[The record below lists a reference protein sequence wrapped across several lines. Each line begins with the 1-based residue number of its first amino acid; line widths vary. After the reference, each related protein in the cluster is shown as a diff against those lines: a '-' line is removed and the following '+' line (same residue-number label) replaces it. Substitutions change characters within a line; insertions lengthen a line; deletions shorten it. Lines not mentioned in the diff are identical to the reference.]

1 MALNTNKIILFT
13 ALATIVCIFLF
24 AFVWLNDDNGSTLTE
39 DEDSYHLQRRFA
51 PPSHVEEDKKTLP
64 KTWPA
69 TGVDFVFF
77 WTRPL
82 EEDRLS
88 DYEMAFRAT
97 MTDKNVLAEESSSD
111 FAQWEYY
118 FARGVEHFAPWFRKI
133 IVVIPDNVLSR
144 PFNASDERIEYIKH
158 SEIMDTDAMP
168 MFDWRALFL
177 NFVSSSYIDGRV
189 SKKFIYADDL
199 TFPLSY
205 LSPTTFITN
214 NGEIVLPLVNTTI
227 STPLQDIE
235 GRILKNSLGAVQ
247 RALDTFAD
255 RLGFSKAEVTETL
268 TRMSADLP
276 LFESRGLQLID
287 RQALKDLFAV
297 CDAPL
302 QQAKLHRL
310 RRTDSLDPIYMHH
323 AFIYYMRELYKL
335 PSAVKAYVSRS
346 DKNRDGV
353 LTREELIALAE
364 SLYFENSNVGKWVS
378 DIFEIKEFVG
388 KTEVNL
394 TLLLNN
400 SAVVTKMSATAVRPQ
415 FRHILAESQTAAL
428 ELRRSI
434 PLRLGNVMPLLKTG
448 AVTSVRLGPRILGH
462 EGGNTREAMENLL
475 WNVLRNKFTTLET
488 LYKPP
493 PSLGMKI
500 GIAYFCLFFFGAWIF
515 SKWMLRSAKKSID

>member
-1 MALNTNKIILFT
+1 MAISTNKIILGT

-51 PPSHVEEDKKTLP
+51 PPGHVEEDKKTLP
-64 KTWPA
+64 KMWPA

-82 EEDRLS
+82 EEDRLG
-88 DYEMAFRAT
+88 DYELTFRAT
-97 MTDKNVLAEESSSD
+97 MTDKDVLPEEASSD

-133 IVVIPDNVLSR
+133 IVVVPDNVLSR
-144 PFNASDERIEYIKH
+144 PFNESDKRVEYIKH
-158 SEIMDTDAMP
+158 SDIMDTDAMP

-177 NFVSSSYIDGRV
+177 NFVSSPYIDGRV
-189 SKKFIYADDL
+189 SKKFVYADDL
-199 TFPLSY
+199 TFLLSY
-205 LSPTTFITN
+205 LSPSTFIN
-214 NGEIVLPLVNTTI
+214 HQGETIIPLVNTSI

-235 GRILKNSLGAVQ
+235 GRILKNSLGTVQ
-247 RALDTFAD
+247 RAIESVSA
-255 RLGFSKAEVTETL
+255 RLGFSKSEVAEVL
-268 TRMSADLP
+268 TKMSADLP

-287 RQALKDLFAV
+287 RQALKDLFAI
-297 CDAPL
+297 CDGPL
-302 QQAKLHRL
+302 QVAKLHKFRQ
-310 RRTDSLDPIYMHH
+310 TDSIDPIYMHH
-323 AFIYYMRELYKL
+323 VFIYYMRELYKL
-335 PSAVKAYVSRS
+335 PSAVKAYASRS
-346 DKNRDGV
+346 DKNQDGV

-378 DIFEIKEFVG
+378 DIFELKEFAG
-388 KTEVNL
+388 KTEVDL
-394 TLLLNN
+394 KVLLNN
-400 SAVVTKMSATAVRPQ
+400 TAVVAQMSATAVRPQ
-415 FRHILAESQTAAL
+415 FRHVLAESHTAAL

-434 PLRLGNVMPLLKTG
+434 PLRLGNVMPLLKVG
-448 AVTSVRLGPRILGH
+448 AVSAIRLGPRILGH
-462 EGGNTREAMENLL
+462 EGGNSREAMENLL
-475 WNVLRNKFTTLET
+475 WNILRNKFTTLET

-500 GIAYFCLFFFGAWIF
+500 GLAYLCFFFFGAWGF